1 MTKHSAEVAGRVE
14 GFASAFFIDTRSRLL
29 RLPASHAQA
38 TFWAKAL
45 LLLGNLP
52 LVWVLSGAG
61 TSAVAKQCLHVPGSS
76 CLPQLLYF
84 FISDSRGAVAPLL
97 SISPCHQPTH
107 PTGAGPLSHVQ
118 TRTHARTHARTH
130 THTHT
135 GAVVLCTIGF
145 VLRILLQM
153 SLFWSRSIPWK
164 EVVFEAGGII
174 PISFASFAFGAS
186 ERHDGWHHVPV
197 GLALFL
203 FGTWLNVWSEW
214 QRFVWK
220 LDRRNQGHLYMTGL
234 FGLARHI
241 NYTGEVVSFMGLS
254 CVTGAS
260 WTLWV
265 PVCMG
270 AGMATFSV
278 WEIEFYLAQRYRQ
291 EWPEYLVAV
300 PYILVPG
307 LW

>member
-1 MTKHSAEVAGRVE
+1 M
-14 GFASAFFIDTRSRLL
+14 
-29 RLPASHAQA
+29 
-38 TFWAKAL
+38 
-45 LLLGNLP
+45 
-52 LVWVLSGAG
+52 
-61 TSAVAKQCLHVPGSS
+61 
-76 CLPQLLYF
+76 
-84 FISDSRGAVAPLL
+84 
-97 SISPCHQPTH
+97 
-107 PTGAGPLSHVQ
+107 
-118 TRTHARTHARTH
+118 
-130 THTHT
+130 
-135 GAVVLCTIGF
+135 
-145 VLRILLQM
+145 RILLQM

-186 ERHDGWHHVPV
+186 EQHDGWHHVPV

-241 NYTGEVVSFMGLS
+241 NYTGEVVSFIGLS
-254 CVTGAS
+254 WVTGAS

-291 EWPEYLVAV
+291 EWQEYLVAV